1 MKIQEWLR
9 NNGGNLELLEQQLGI
24 SSTVH
29 EDGRVILNYSQIDSP
44 KNNEIVREC
53 RGLVLDSN
61 NNWNLVACAFKRFF
75 NVGEFPD
82 EFKQFNWNDCVG
94 YHKED
99 GSLILIYWWN
109 DQLCINTRGSF
120 GDAEV
125 NYSGLTWRELVFKA
139 IPEEVLTAYF
149 EGGFNNG
156 WTWVCEL
163 CSPYNKIVRTYP
175 EPVLYL
181 LSINQF
187 GNEIPDKYAVHTTK
201 DSGLLYPKYYHFRKM
216 EHVEEYIRRQADEDP
231 TFEGIVLNDGQN
243 RWKIKS
249 PEYLALHRMAN
260 NGDPCHPKNLL
271 PFILSGEL
279 DELLSY
285 FPEVEGY
292 VIDIQTEIDKAWS
305 EIDNLWYCFHD
316 EPSQKKFALAVKDCK
331 HSSIL
336 FSARKLGVEPRE
348 LFYNLE
354 YLTKMFKGFK
364 YED

>member
-1 MKIQEWLR
+1 MKVQEWLR

-53 RGLVLDSN
+53 RGLVLDSKN
-61 NNWNLVACAFKRFF
+61 DWALVARAFPRFF

-82 EFKQFNWNDCVG
+82 EFKQFKWNNSVG

-99 GSLILIYWWN
+99 GSLLLVYRWN
-109 DQLCINTRGSF
+109 DKVYINTRGSF
-120 GDAEV
+120 GGGEV
-125 NYSGLTWRELVFKA
+125 NYSGITWRELALQALPLRFFEHMWPYTTYVF
-139 IPEEVLTAYF
+139 
-149 EGGFNNG
+149 
-156 WTWVCEL
+156 EL
-163 CSPYNKIVRTYP
+163 CSPHNKIVRSYKWP
-175 EPVLYL
+175 QAFL
-181 LSINQF
+181 LTMYNTDMNYEYSS
-187 GNEIPDKYAVHTTK
+187 EAVDYEAEVH
-201 DSGLLYPKYYHFRKM
+201 GLLRPQIICFESLEK
-216 EHVEEYIRRQADEDP
+216 VEEYIRWLADNDP
-231 TFEGIVLNDGQN
+231 TFEGIVLRDSADQ
-243 RWKIKS
+243 RWKVKS

-279 DELLSY
+279 DELYAY
-285 FPEVEGY
+285 FPEVKPY
-292 VIDIQTEIDKAWS
+292 VDQMQKKIDLEWK
-305 EIDNLWYCFHD
+305 EVDNYWYVWWD
-316 EPSQKKFALAVKDCK
+316 EPSQKKFALGVKDSK
-331 HSSIL
+331 HSGIL
-336 FSARKLGVEPRE
+336 FSARKHEVEPRE

>member
-9 NNGGNLELLEQQLGI
+9 NNGGNLELLEEQLGI

-44 KNNEIVREC
+44 KDNEIVREC

-61 NNWNLVACAFKRFF
+61 DNWNLVACAFKRFF
-75 NVGEFPD
+75 NVGEFPE
-82 EFKQFNWNDCVG
+82 EFKQFNWDDCVG

-125 NYSGLTWRELVFKA
+125 NYSGLTWRDLVFKA
-139 IPEEVLTAYF
+139 IPEEVLTDYF
-149 EGGFNNG
+149 KSAFKNG

-163 CSPYNKIVRTYP
+163 CSPHNKIVRTYP

-181 LSINQF
+181 LSINQN
-187 GNEIPDKYAVHTTK
+187 GNEIWDKDAYKLTK
-201 DSGLLYPKYYHFRKM
+201 DSGVLYPKRFNFKGI
-216 EHVEEYIRRQADEDP
+216 EQVEDYIRKQAEGDP
-231 TFEGIVLNDGQN
+231 TFEGIVLHDGQN

-260 NGDPCHPKNLL
+260 NGDPCHPKNIL

-279 DELLSY
+279 DELFAY
-285 FPEVEGY
+285 FPEVREFVEY
-292 VIDIQTEIDKAWS
+292 MQDEIDKAWT

-316 EPSQKKFALAVKDCK
+316 EPSQKKFALAVKDSP
-331 HSSIL
+331 HSAVL

-348 LFYNLE
+348 FFYNLD
-354 YLTKMFKGFK
+354 YLTHMFKRMK
-364 YED
+364 